1 MNRQLFAL
9 AIAQCC
15 YWFATLVGISLSA
28 IVGMELSTQ
37 RELATL
43 PIALSSLGGLASTYA
58 LSQFM
63 QRTSRRKGLRLGTAF
78 GVVAAILCLAALQ
91 IQSFWLFCF
100 ASLLM
105 GFYQAS
111 AAYYRLAALDV
122 ASDAHKS
129 AAISWVLCASL
140 LAAIAGPTLAAFAN
154 AWPLGATY
162 TGPYLLVAVFTL
174 AGYLVLGTLDSTSVA
189 ETKFS
194 NQGQSLAGI
203 SSHYWVGTINTG
215 FAQLLMLLM
224 MVIAPLVMYAHNYPV
239 AMGLSVIGWHII
251 GMFLPSFFSGKLIDR
266 WGESNVIFCG
276 YAIYAASAFI
286 ALQGETPAYFFTSLF
301 LLGCG
306 WNLVYIG
313 GTTQYN
319 KAISTHNKGKAQGIA
334 EFAIALAG
342 TIAVFSGGVM
352 VSLLSWNEIN
362 QIVVAMLLVA
372 VVINLKVTRVQR
384 NKAIT

>member
-1 MNRQLFAL
+1 MNSQLIAL
-9 AIAQCC
+9 ALAQCC

-43 PIALSSLGGLASTYA
+43 PFALSSLGGLASTYA

-63 QRTSRRKGLRLGTAF
+63 QRTNRRTGLRLGTAF
-78 GVVAAILCLAALQ
+78 GVVAAILCLVALQ

-105 GFYQAS
+105 GCYQAS
-111 AAYYRLAALDV
+111 SAYYRLAALDI
-122 ASDAHKS
+122 ASEEHKS
-129 AAISWVLCASL
+129 AAISWVLCGSL
-140 LAAIAGPTLAAFAN
+140 LAAIVGPTLAAFAN

-162 TGPYLLVAVFTL
+162 TGPYILVAGFALT
-174 AGYLVLGTLDSTSVA
+174 GYLVLGKLDSTVSA
-189 ETKFS
+189 QNTPSSK
-194 NQGQSLAGI
+194 NQSLAGV

-215 FAQLLMLLM
+215 FAQLLMMLM
-224 MVIAPLVMYAHNYPV
+224 MVIAPLAMHANDYPV
-239 AMGLSVIGWHII
+239 AMSLSVIGWHII
-251 GMFLPSFFSGKLIDR
+251 GMFLPSFFSGKLVDH
-266 WGESNVIFCG
+266 WGESKVIFCG
-276 YAIYAASAFI
+276 YIIYAASAFI
-286 ALQGETPAYFFTSLF
+286 ALQGQTPAHYFTSLF

-313 GTTQYN
+313 GTAQYN
-319 KAISTHNKGKAQGIA
+319 KAISSKNKGKAQGIA

-342 TIAVFSGGVM
+342 AIAVFSGGVM
-352 VSLLSWNEIN
+352 VSLLTWTEIN
-362 QIVVAMLLVA
+362 QFVAAMLLVA
-372 VVINLKVTRVQR
+372 VVINLRVTMVQS